1 MTPDRPTLH
10 MLCGKIASGKST
22 LAAKLGGRDGTV
34 TLVEDDWL
42 FALFADQMSSPSD
55 FLRCSGKLRAAI
67 GPHVVALLNAG
78 VSVVL
83 DFQANTVESRAW
95 MRGLLDQTQADH
107 ALHVLDVPD
116 EVCLQRLHQR
126 NTANDHPFAAT
137 EAQFHLFSR
146 HFVLPSPDEG
156 LRLVQHSTAV

>member
-1 MTPDRPTLH
+1 

-22 LAAKLGGRDGTV
+22 LATQLGGTDGIV

-55 FLRCSGKLRAAI
+55 FLRCSGKLRAAS

-95 MRGLLDQTQADH
+95 MRGLIDQTQADH
-107 ALHVLDVPD
+107 ALHVFNVPD
-116 EVCLQRLHQR
+116 AVCLQRLQQR
-126 NTANDHPFAAT
+126 NAGNDHPFAVT
-137 EAQFHLFSR
+137 EDQFHLFSK
-146 HFVLPSPDEG
+146 HFAAPTPDEG
-156 LRLVQHSTAV
+156 FTIVEHNI